1 MKRTLG
7 QELSTVLRKLNFQE
21 HGKRKQRGKGRKNRL
36 TLLSTSPKKLGL
48 KKKENKRTDISAISM
63 SFKISRSCK
72 VGRKG
77 VSNDAI

>member
-48 KKKENKRTDISAISM
+48 EKERKQKNRYISHLYEFQNIQ
-63 SFKISRSCK
+63 KLQGGKERCQQ
-72 VGRKG
+72 
-77 VSNDAI
+77 